1 MATAAQKHRKR
12 RRRRA
17 HMAQTDAR
25 NREHGFT
32 GGPST
37 GKKSAGHPV
46 GLRTPSHHKTDPPRF
61 GAEFKTNSKPVVEI
75 LPADPNRSQ
84 TAGPHW
90 HEPTD
95 DQWEKIVARSKTR
108 KRSIKALAERSGW
121 ELIGDDPK
129 MRESW
134 AVAA

>member
-1 MATAAQKHRKR
+1 MATAAQKHRKL

-17 HMAQTDAR
+17 HQEQTDRR
-25 NREHGFT
+25 NREQGFT
-32 GGPST
+32 GGPNT

-61 GAEFKTNSKPVVEI
+61 GAQFKTTSKPVVI
-75 LPADPNRSQ
+75 PADPNRSQ
-84 TAGPHW
+84 TAGPHK
-90 HEPTD
+90 HTPTD

-121 ELIGDDPK
+121 EPIGEDPK
-129 MRESW
+129 QQQSW

>member
-1 MATAAQKHRKR
+1 MATAAQKHRKL

-17 HMAQTDAR
+17 HMAQTDTR
-25 NREHGFT
+25 NREQGFT
-32 GGPST
+32 GGPNT

-61 GAEFKTNSKPVVEI
+61 GAAARTNIKPVVIPE
-75 LPADPNRSQ
+75 Q
-84 TAGPHW
+84 
-90 HEPTD
+90 EPTSNFPTD
-95 DQWEKIVARSKTR
+95 EQWETIVARSKTR

-121 ELIGDDPK
+121 ELIGEDPK
-129 MRESW
+129 QQQSW

>member
-1 MATAAQKHRKR
+1 MATAAQKHRKQ

-17 HMAQTDAR
+17 HMAQTDQR
-25 NREHGFT
+25 NRAQGVT
-32 GGPST
+32 GGPNT

-61 GAEFKTNSKPVVEI
+61 GAEFKTNVVEVI
-75 LPADPNRSQ
+75 PADPNRSQ

-90 HEPTD
+90 HDPTD
-95 DQWEKIVARSKTR
+95 EQWEKIVARSKSR

-121 ELIGDDPK
+121 KLVGEDPK
-129 MRESW
+129 EQRSW
-134 AVAA
+134 AVPA